1 MYLKNTLLYI
11 TMYFYYILCVL
22 IGYILNSH
30 VSNNILNVI
39 TNQYE
44 KIKNYRQLMKH
55 ANIKINYNMFRMLF
69 MLLWQAAILIIS
81 QWFNKNVEN
90 IGKNKYQVQFC
101 IGGKIYKIII
111 KHHKGPSNIL
121 HIVDNNDNDAEN
133 TDHIIN
139 FYSHGF
145 EPRDSGNAQNGSGE
159 YYIYLACAAA
169 PVVGNDTNA
178 TPGTAG

>member
-11 TMYFYYILCVL
+11 TMYFNYILCVL
-22 IGYILNSH
+22 IGYILNSY

-44 KIKNYRQLMKH
+44 KIKNYRQIMKH
-55 ANIKINYNMFRMLF
+55 ANIKINYNMFRMVF

-111 KHHKGPSNIL
+111 KHQKGPSNIL
-121 HIVDNNDNDAEN
+121 QIVDNNDNDITN
-133 TDHIIN
+133 KI
-139 FYSHGF
+139 
-145 EPRDSGNAQNGSGE
+145 EPYLIFVPQN
-159 YYIYLACAAA
+159 I
-169 PVVGNDTNA
+169 
-178 TPGTAG
+178 TPGELCYDNITVMYSDGTDKKYEKNDVLINN